1 MINIYKYMNLLVLI
15 FLSTGAAAQS
25 IGIQNNPAFLNQEM
39 SMEARVAGSPWNKK
53 LSCLIIVARQWLL
66 MAFLSGQINGTN
78 VYMG

>member
-39 SMEARVAGSPWNKK
+39 SMEARVADLMSRLTLEQK
-53 LSCLIIVARQWLL
+53 AQLL
-66 MAFLSGQINGTN
+66 NHRA
-78 VYMG
+78 

>member
-39 SMEARVAGSPWNKK
+39 SMGKPE
-53 LSCLIIVARQWLL
+53 
-66 MAFLSGQINGTN
+66 
-78 VYMG
+78 

>member
-1 MINIYKYMNLLVLI
+1 MNLLVLI

-39 SMEARVAGSPWNKK
+39 SMGSQSSRLDESAHPGNKK